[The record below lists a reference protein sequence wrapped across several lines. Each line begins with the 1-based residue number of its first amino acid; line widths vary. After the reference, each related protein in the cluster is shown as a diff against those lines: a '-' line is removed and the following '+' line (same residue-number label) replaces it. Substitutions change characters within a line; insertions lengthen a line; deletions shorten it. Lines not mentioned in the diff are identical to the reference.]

1 MHQRTKHIE
10 IDIHTIRDK
19 ILEKEL
25 KLQRVNTKLNVADI
39 LTKLVVGN
47 LYQALPTQLRL
58 VKTC

>member
-39 LTKLVVGN
+39 LTKPVVGN
-47 LYQALPTQLRL
+47 LYQALSTQLRL